1 MQLVD
6 EAIESKLG
14 LQAEAYLSLK
24 TNKSHKYVLGTL
36 DDFFA
41 GPEQRIGTPNPRIEE
56 GMETEHCRRGNC
68 ETRFTTSNYNLT
80 TWPKLEW
87 EFVVAPKEGVRYP
100 HTPHDKSQWLSWRGP
115 LGCRSRVVRGECPL
129 EEAKWKGPCGR
140 DAEALNVHVKKP
152 EVTRAG
158 LSRAEVIGLRLY
170 TGPLFVLYNAVL
182 RGFPDKDV
190 ALLLDKEGR
199 ENRYE
204 TTIFVIASGVTKL
217 SKLTRIPEGRKVF
230 RGLGGMVLPRQF
242 WELFP
247 ECQITFEVAA
257 ADADAVKAVLKS
269 IKDKVGGAGA
279 PAAAPSEG
287 RPATRTAATTGR
299 AATEI
304 SCEYLEVG
312 QASWLLPAVGEEG
325 AEQKQL
331 ARVVQEMASKG
342 ARVVKEAKAGGRG
355 VRMSVALPVAKHAFV
370 ERHQKAF
377 EQAVRDLCG
386 GRDVAVIDVA
396 DKPLDFRGGG
406 ERLRVSQNCYLCC

>member
-1 MQLVD
+1 M
-6 EAIESKLG
+6 
-14 LQAEAYLSLK
+14 
-24 TNKSHKYVLGTL
+24 
-36 DDFFA
+36 
-41 GPEQRIGTPNPRIEE
+41 
-56 GMETEHCRRGNC
+56 
-68 ETRFTTSNYNLT
+68 
-80 TWPKLEW
+80 
-87 EFVVAPKEGVRYP
+87 
-100 HTPHDKSQWLSWRGP
+100 
-115 LGCRSRVVRGECPL
+115 
-129 EEAKWKGPCGR
+129 
-140 DAEALNVHVKKP
+140 
-152 EVTRAG
+152 TRAG

-217 SKLTRIPEGRKVF
+217 SKLTDIPVGRKVF

-247 ECQITFEVAA
+247 ECQVTFEVAA
-257 ADADAVKAVLKS
+257 ADADAVNAVLKS
-269 IKDKVGGAGA
+269 IKDKVSGGSAA
-279 PAAAPSEG
+279 AAAPSG
-287 RPATRTAATTGR
+287 SSGVPATRTAATTGT

-370 ERHQKAF
+370 ERHRTAF
-377 EQAVRDLCG
+377 EQAVRALCG
-386 GRDVAVIDVA
+386 GRDVAVLDVA

-406 ERLRVSQNCYLCC
+406 ERRRVAQGRAGRREA